1 MEWVHKDHK
10 VSSPVKRVS
19 AQTHTYLPVCVQ
31 PYKCPEPERKSGR
44 QGDSVNTLF
53 LWLWDCFLLP
63 VAILHK
69 LGWATFMWVLCSW
82 GIPEGCAEKARVPW
96 AEGARGKSTW
106 RGDGVK
112 KGMGGGRR
120 GFENEMKK
128 KTPNKTKQEEITHSS
143 SCWVNTATRRE
154 EGERG
159 GTKWD
164 CATNNIVRLCYIMSR
179 YLDYC
184 IKWT

>member
-1 MEWVHKDHK
+1 MQIISTVKTTASVQEKEKKLIKKVEWVHKDHK

-44 QGDSVNTLF
+44 QGDSVNKLF

-112 KGMGGGRR
+112 KGMGRSEGVWKRNEK
-120 GFENEMKK
+120 ENPK
-128 KTPNKTKQEEITHSS
+128 
-143 SCWVNTATRRE
+143 
-154 EGERG
+154 
-159 GTKWD
+159 
-164 CATNNIVRLCYIMSR
+164 
-179 YLDYC
+179 
-184 IKWT
+184 